1 MQIICKWTFLV
12 LKWKNSKFSQKIHEF
27 LFMSPKILGET
38 WILGQNQKDIS
49 LNFSKKYKNPILT
62 FLLIQLFFLK
72 YIIFATCILWVQSF
86 KTSIIENK
94 FYFAFLVVFSG
105 AANSESKFLTAK
117 FLTVFFFR
125 FISVCVFI
133 EFNPH
138 VLSCLSLLNVGN
150 VGRSYSIL

>member
-1 MQIICKWTFLV
+1 MDFSGT
-12 LKWKNSKFSQKIHEF
+12 KWKNSKFSQKIHEF

-49 LNFSKKYKNPILT
+49 LNFSKYKNPILT
-62 FLLIQLFFLK
+62 FLLIHLFFVK

-117 FLTVFFFR
+117 FLSFF
-125 FISVCVFI
+125 
-133 EFNPH
+133 
-138 VLSCLSLLNVGN
+138 LSFYLNLCLHW
-150 VGRSYSIL
+150 I